1 MRYNTH
7 FIKLIFNLSKSLID
21 AVEEDFKV
29 LVGSATRIS
38 EVGVGGGNRAG
49 SLHVTRSDVSI
60 RTHVLG
66 TCDVII
72 VVSENEKFLLLKT
85 LQ

>member
-1 MRYNTH
+1 MYVKHRVTNTH
-7 FIKLIFNLSKSLID
+7 VIKLIFNLNKSLID
-21 AVEEDFKV
+21 TVEEDFKV

-66 TCDVII
+66 TCDVIM
-72 VVSENEKFLLLKT
+72 VVSKNK
-85 LQ
+85 